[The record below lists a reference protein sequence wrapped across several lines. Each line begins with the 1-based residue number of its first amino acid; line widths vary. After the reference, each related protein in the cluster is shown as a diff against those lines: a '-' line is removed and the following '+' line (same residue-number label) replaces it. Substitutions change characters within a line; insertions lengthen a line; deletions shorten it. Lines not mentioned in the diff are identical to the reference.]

1 MKSSWH
7 PAYTSLY
14 ARFVTRLAEEINFR
28 NFIAHVLRP
37 SKPIFRDF
45 QNSPQHGP
53 EQLAAAAR
61 EESHTTFYSPGRCL
75 ITSRLGLPSSL
86 ADLLITALNTA
97 GGRGLLQEAGLAS
110 DGMEAMSYRTARQN
124 QHTWWP
130 VPCPRTY
137 PPSLSPPA
145 KRPQTFRQSG
155 NSKFSWLTTFM
166 KASGFTAF
174 SCLMASSEFAGACI
188 ENRIAIN
195 SHILCLCKRLL
206 VLNIVMNVCFYLVIM
221 G

>member
-1 MKSSWH
+1 MLALSHGWQKRLISGILL
-7 PAYTSLY
+7 PTSCVHLNLSLE
-14 ARFVTRLAEEINFR
+14 TFR
-28 NFIAHVLRP
+28 THLGTALSNLLQLKRE
-37 SKPIFRDF
+37 
-45 QNSPQHGP
+45 GP
-53 EQLAAAAR
+53 R
-61 EESHTTFYSPGRCL
+61 TTFYPPGRCL

-86 ADLLITALNTA
+86 TDLLITALNTA
-97 GGRGLLQEAGLAS
+97 GGRGLLQEAGLVS
-110 DGMEAMSYRTARQN
+110 DGMEAMSYRTARRN
-124 QHTWWP
+124 QHKWWP
-130 VPCPRTY
+130 VPCPHTY
-137 PPSLSPPA
+137 PPSPSPPA

-166 KASGFTAF
+166 KASGFRAF

-206 VLNIVMNVCFYLVIM
+206 LLLNTVMKVCFYLVIM